1 MIDQWN
7 QVCFGRFRLWHLTFF
22 WIENGVCGPAL
33 VMAMSWRFSNYQEPV
48 EPTGHGDVMAVLL
61 GGLEHDFSR
70 ERLSVWGSSN
80 SGGLSTI
87 FTSSH
92 LHITSSI
99 LTSSHLHIFTSSHPH
114 IFSSSHLL
122 ILTSSHL
129 HIFTSS
135 HLHIFSSSH
144 LLIFTSSHLHIFSS
158 SHLLIFTSSHLHI
171 FTSSHL
177 HILTS
182 SHPLLPSCSLALLLS
197 CPLALLPSCTLLLF
211 YFSLAVAGQCQRD
224 GTKRNLFARNEV
236 RSPKTK
242 VKFLISR
249 IRSQPF
255 RTKWGSIAK
264 KQR

>member
-61 GGLEHDFSR
+61 GGLEHNFSR

-92 LHITSSI
+92 LHIFTSH
-99 LTSSHLHIFTSSHPH
+99 LQFSHLHIFTPSHPH

-158 SHLLIFTSSHLHI
+158 SHLLIFTSSHLIFSSSHLHI
-171 FTSSHL
+171 FTSSHLHIFSSSHL

-197 CPLALLPSCTLLLF
+197 CPLAPSFFSISLLRSRGSANET
-211 YFSLAVAGQCQRD
+211 
-224 GTKRNLFARNEV
+224 ARNATFSHET
-236 RSPKTK
+236 RFDRQK
-242 VKFLISR
+242 LR
-249 IRSQPF
+249 
-255 RTKWGSIAK
+255 
-264 KQR
+264 